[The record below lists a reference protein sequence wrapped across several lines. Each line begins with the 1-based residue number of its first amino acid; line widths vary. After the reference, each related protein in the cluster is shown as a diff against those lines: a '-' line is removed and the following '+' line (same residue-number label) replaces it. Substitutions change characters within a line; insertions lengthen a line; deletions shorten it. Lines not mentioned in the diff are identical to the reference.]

1 MPRISKP
8 LILIVEDEE
17 QLANVIA
24 EHLENAGMQTQVYYR
39 CAPAMRFLKH
49 NFANLMLL
57 DLNLPDSSGF
67 AFLQELRGEDIRVP
81 TIFVTGT
88 NAEGMKIKGLDEMG
102 GDDYIVKPFS
112 YPELIARIRAVLR
125 RSETAGDLNV
135 SKNVRVTDDPF
146 DFLGAKIIPLRLEIE
161 FPGAVLAKIGRKEL
175 GILSYLNDHPGV
187 VIPRKALIH
196 SVWGIH
202 ADVRSRS
209 LDQYIVKVRD
219 LFEAHG
225 IQLAAFRTIH
235 GVGYIYDPQG
245 TSQLGSEHPAAAEK
259 SPIAI
264 EVPQAPAADEVAE
277 PAPEPVAAPKA
288 AKTAKPAKP
297 AKASA
302 KASAKPAKKAAKKPG
317 KAKK

>member
-39 CAPAMRFLKH
+39 CLPAMRFLKR

-57 DLNLPDSSGF
+57 DLNLPDSTGF
-67 AFLQELRGEDIRVP
+67 SFLQELRQEDIRIP
-81 TIFVTGT
+81 TIFVTGA

-125 RSETAGDLNV
+125 RAETAGDLNV
-135 SKNVRVTDDPF
+135 AKNVRVTDEPF
-146 DFLGAKIIPLRLEIE
+146 GFLGATVMPLRLEIE
-161 FPGAVLAKIGRKEL
+161 FPGNKIAKIGRKEL
-175 GILSYLNDHPGV
+175 GILAYLNDHPGV

-219 LFEAHG
+219 MFEAHG
-225 IQLAAFRTIH
+225 IELGAFRTIH

-245 TSQLGSEHPAAAEK
+245 TSQLGRDATAAAAK
-259 SPIAI
+259 AAALPPPAPVI
-264 EVPQAPAADEVAE
+264 EEEPDEV
-277 PAPEPVAAPKA
+277 EPVAPAKKLTKTA
-288 AKTAKPAKP
+288 AK
-297 AKASA
+297 
-302 KASAKPAKKAAKKPG
+302 KPAKKAAKA
-317 KAKK
+317 KARV